1 MCVNTIM
8 PNIRNR
14 VKRYLLLSAR
24 PQPSQLPVRGTN
36 IADIEDNMDIH
47 EQARAVQAK
56 GSAPVSGIF
65 GFTVAAK
72 WTLHN
77 WPAWKSPIIAV
88 LP

>member
-8 PNIRNR
+8 PHIKTR

-24 PQPSQLPVRGTN
+24 PQPSQLPVTGTY
-36 IADIEDNMDIH
+36 IAAIADNMDIH

-56 GSAPVSGIF
+56 GSAPVSGIV

-72 WTLHN
+72 WTLHH

>member
-1 MCVNTIM
+1 MCVNIIM
-8 PNIRNR
+8 PHIKNS

-24 PQPSQLPVRGTN
+24 PRPSRLPVRGTY
-36 IADIEDNMDIH
+36 IADMSDHMDIH
-47 EQARAVQAK
+47 EQARPVQAK
-56 GSAPVSGIF
+56 GSAPVSGIV

-72 WTLHN
+72 WTLHH